1 VPEKPILFEDP
12 AIVAFEPTTTLSE
25 FEKPKLFEDPAI
37 VAF

>member
-12 AIVAFEPTTTLSE
+12 AIVAFQPTAAVV
-25 FEKPKLFEDPAI
+25 EKPLLFEDPAI